1 MQGRPGMSLIVLA
14 PHAVLPAIFGG
25 GPLVLVDAL
34 LPDPAAL
41 AVAGLVA
48 CRVEPGAAQV
58 VLRLSAASAEEEL
71 VPLPHPP
78 AGLLA
83 VIGREAP
90 PLRPL
95 LAWCEAAGGE
105 APPLIL
111 AEGALA
117 ALPAL
122 LEIVLADGARHAE
135 RAASLELLLAELRQ
149 EAEAIRAA
157 AAALAAIR
165 PEAPA
170 AAPGARVLELPDPAL
185 PPLRLGSAPL
195 GLSPGIPTGGVAAV
209 AIHLP
214 GPAGAGLSVEV
225 SAAESGRVLG
235 AWRVPAAAMPGGW
248 LRLDLPEPEPRGGES
263 LALVLAADPPGEEL
277 LLSASAP
284 GRPALA
290 IGTAQP
296 GQRPMP
302 AAFLVRPAADG
313 PPLPGVLRLSPRAA
327 ISPPILVPPPI
338 PADPPLPSVLAPP
351 ADKATWRAVVLDGQQ
366 RGDGWELIGLS
377 VARLLFEGETWREV
391 KAKFGM
397 AGDALTLEFRQGP
410 DWPVM
415 FQQWPGEE
423 TDAHGDKFVVVV
435 GVDQIW
441 GLDRLAPGRDR
452 LLVTALADAMPAL
465 VETVLEGG
473 DAGRFQRAAARFRTR
488 IWLEDL

>member
-1 MQGRPGMSLIVLA
+1 MQGRTGMSLMVLA
-14 PHAVLPAIFGG
+14 PRAELPAIFGG

-34 LPDPAAL
+34 LPDQAAL
-41 AVAGLVA
+41 AVPGLVA
-48 CRVEPGAAQV
+48 CRVEPGAAQA

-71 VPLPHPP
+71 VPVPHPP

-122 LEIVLADGARHAE
+122 LEILLADGARYAA
-135 RAASLELLLAELRQ
+135 RAATLELLLAELRG
-149 EAEAIRAA
+149 EAEAIRSAA
-157 AAALAAIR
+157 AAMAAIR

-170 AAPGARVLELPDPAL
+170 AAPGARVLDLPDPSL
-185 PPLRLGSAPL
+185 PALRLGSAPL
-195 GLSPGIPTGGVAAV
+195 VLSPGIPTGGVAAI

-214 GPAGAGLSVEV
+214 GPAGAGLSAEV

-235 AWRVPAAAMPGGW
+235 TWQVPAAAMPGGW
-248 LRLDLPEPEPRGGES
+248 FRLDLPEPEPRGGES
-263 LALVLAADPPGEEL
+263 LAVVLAADPPGEEL

-290 IGTAQP
+290 IGTAP
-296 GQRPMP
+296 HGYRPMP
-302 AAFLVRPAADG
+302 AAFFVRPAAEG
-313 PPLPGVLRLSPRAA
+313 PPLPGVLRLSPRAGVPT
-327 ISPPILVPPPI
+327 PPIVPPPVL
-338 PADPPLPSVLAPP
+338 ADAPLPSVLAPP
-351 ADKATWRAVVLDGQQ
+351 ADKAAWRAVVLDGQQ

-377 VARLLFEGETWREV
+377 VARLVFERETWREV
-391 KAKFGM
+391 KVKFGT
-397 AGDALTLEFRQGP
+397 AGDALTLEFRQGAE
-410 DWPVM
+410 WPVM
-415 FQQWPGEE
+415 FQHWPGDE
-423 TDAHGDKFVVVV
+423 TDAHGEKFVVVV
-435 GVDQIW
+435 DVDRIW

-465 VETVLEGG
+465 VDTVLEGG
-473 DAGRFQRAAARFRTR
+473 DAGRFRAAAARFRTL